1 MYYTISDLFDDE
13 ELALILDSLYAEEL
27 CADDETLRAK
37 LSSVSK
43 KVSSLIREE
52 YEIESIEAVS
62 YTHLTLP
69 TMFEV

>member
-37 LSSVSK
+37 LSSISK
-43 KVSSLIREE
+43 IIFFESFFKLIKSKTKQKGI
-52 YEIESIEAVS
+52 Y
-62 YTHLTLP
+62 LTIIIVL
-69 TMFEV
+69 

>member
-37 LSSVSK
+37 VIVSK
-43 KVSSLIREE
+43 
-52 YEIESIEAVS
+52 
-62 YTHLTLP
+62 
-69 TMFEV
+69 

>member
-37 LSSVSK
+37 LSSISK
-43 KVSSLIREE
+43 KISSLIQEE
-52 YEIESIEAVS
+52 
-62 YTHLTLP
+62 
-69 TMFEV
+69 

>member
-37 LSSVSK
+37 LSSISK
-43 KVSSLIREE
+43 KISSLIQEE
-52 YEIESIEAVS
+52 YEIESVEACCE
-62 YTHLTLP
+62 YR
-69 TMFEV
+69 

>member
-52 YEIESIEAVS
+52 YEIESVEDCCE
-62 YTHLTLP
+62 YR
-69 TMFEV
+69 